1 MSVDVSVQICTYNR
15 ARMALAC
22 LDALRNQTFPA
33 DRFEVVLVD
42 DGSEDD
48 RLVRTDVGAFPFPL
62 RVLRVPHGGL
72 ARARNAGIAAS
83 RGEVLLFIDDDTI
96 PHRRLLDEHWQSH
109 QRHPRAVVLGWVNH
123 VSDPDAVGRRRPR
136 LADFSTSFFW
146 TANASVRRRDLA
158 AAGLFDERF
167 TEYGWEDLEVGDRLR
182 DLGLAKRFNRRAVVS
197 HVKHRWRGTDV
208 PGLLRQ
214 AEASGRSAVQYVA
227 KRPTRRARLATGV
240 GRLRM
245 AANRLLESGEGWYR
259 GRVEHAG
266 DRRLRGLDWLAAY
279 LWMRVAYFRSVRTSL
294 GSGLEPS
301 LFSRSSGSGRADSA
315 APADSRPDPTI
326 VKKPRI
332 PDLTPRIVKKPSI
345 QDLTPSVV
353 TPSVVVLR
361 VDKIG
366 DLLVSTPAL
375 RGLRCALPEARI
387 TLVTSPGC
395 ADVLRGSSAIDGIEV
410 FDPTA
415 SRQARAQTVRKLR
428 ALHPDVIFTFTPKS
442 SIYVLARRIG
452 APVRV
457 GFGYQARPLDRAVA
471 HFAFT
476 HPVFSAVP
484 EAIERASEVPHHAE
498 ELLALLPAVGLPA
511 TRLPMEVPIP
521 EADRAWA
528 CTLLASRHCQAPPIV
543 LHLSNKWLDDGWTA
557 TDVVALLDLLSR
569 PPGGPARDPEAV
581 RPVVATIGPADARLR
596 SAVTSRMVNRHGLL
610 VLDNLTFGRWAA
622 IIAASALVVSP
633 DTGAIHLAS
642 ATRRPVVGVY
652 AAHRFHIFSR
662 QWGPWMV
669 PSRTVAKERGAK
681 GVQAIADAVEGLVA
695 ETASGPA

>member
-1 MSVDVSVQICTYNR
+1 MSIDVSVQICTYNR
-15 ARMALAC
+15 AQMALAC
-22 LDALRNQTFPA
+22 LDALRDQTFPA

-48 RLVRTDVGAFPFPL
+48 RLVRIDAGAFLFPL

-72 ARARNAGIAAS
+72 AGARNAGIGAS

-109 QRHPRAVVLGWVNH
+109 QRHPRSVVLGWVNH
-123 VSDPDAVGRRRPR
+123 VNDPGAVGRRRPR

-146 TANASVRRRDLA
+146 TANASVRRRDLE
-158 AAGLFDERF
+158 AAGLFDEGF
-167 TEYGWEDLEVGDRLR
+167 TEYGWEDLEIGDRLR
-182 DLGLAKRFNRRAVVS
+182 DLGLTRRFNRRAVVW
-197 HVKHRWRGTDV
+197 HVKRRWRGTDV
-208 PGLLRQ
+208 PALLRQ
-214 AEASGRSAVQYVA
+214 AEASGRSAVRYVA
-227 KRPTRRARLATGV
+227 KRPTRRARLATGIS
-240 GRLRM
+240 RLRM
-245 AANRLLESGEGWYR
+245 AANRLVEPGEGWYR
-259 GRVEHAG
+259 RRVERAG
-266 DRRLRGLDWLAAY
+266 EGRLRGLDWVAAY
-279 LWMRVAYFRSVRTSL
+279 LWTRVAYFRSIRTSL

-301 LFSRSSGSGRADSA
+301 LFSRSSGSGLADSA

-332 PDLTPRIVKKPSI
+332 PDLTPRVVKKPSI
-345 QDLTPSVV
+345 QDL

-375 RGLRCALPEARI
+375 RSLRCALPDARI
-387 TLVTSPGC
+387 TLVTSPEC
-395 ADVLRGSSAIDGIEV
+395 ADVLRGCSAIDAIEV

-415 SRQARAQTVRKLR
+415 SRQARAQAVRKLR
-428 ALHPDVIFTFTPKS
+428 ALQPDVIFTFTPKS
-442 SIYVLARRIG
+442 SIYLLARRIG
-452 APVRV
+452 AAVRV
-457 GFGYQARPLDRAVA
+457 GFGYQSRPLDRAVA

-484 EAIERASEVPHHAE
+484 EAIERATEVPHHAE

-511 TRLPMEVPIP
+511 TPLPMEVPIR
-521 EADRAWA
+521 EADRSWA
-528 CTLLASRHCQAPPIV
+528 AASFASRGWQAAPIV
-543 LHLSNKWLDDGWTA
+543 LHLSNKWLDDGWSPE
-557 TDVVALLDLLSR
+557 DVVALVDLLAHVAPGAGEAGAR
-569 PPGGPARDPEAV
+569 PLVVTVGPSDVRVSSAV
-581 RPVVATIGPADARLR
+581 RPMLA
-596 SAVTSRMVNRHGLL
+596 SRQRLL
-610 VLDNLTFGRWAA
+610 VLENLPFGRWAA
-622 IIAASALVVSP
+622 VIAASALVVSP

-669 PSRTVAKERGAK
+669 PSRIVAKERGAK
-681 GVQAIADAVEGLVA
+681 GVEAIADAVEDLLADTRIV
-695 ETASGPA
+695 PA